1 MEDRKEFERFFR
13 EYYSRL
19 YYFAYQMVK
28 DDEVCRDILG
38 ESFAQLWKYHTTLKL
53 EKYYSYISQI
63 VFNKAIDQKRRWA
76 ASNRYADFY
85 RVIYAD
91 AAIELAPELSETE
104 QRIQRIYELMDQLTP
119 QTRKV
124 LELCYFK
131 DMKYSETAEKLG
143 ISVSAVK
150 KHLVQALKLFRE
162 DLLKNTKK

>member
-1 MEDRKEFERFFR
+1 
-13 EYYSRL
+13 
-19 YYFAYQMVK
+19 MVK
-28 DDEVCRDILG
+28 DDEVCRDIVG
-38 ESFAQLWKYHTTLKL
+38 ESFAQLWKYHQTLKPD
-53 EKYYSYISQI
+53 KYYSYISQI

-91 AAIELAPELSETE
+91 ASIETAPEVTETE
-104 QRIQRIYELMDQLTP
+104 RRIQRIYELMDQLTP

-131 DMKYSETAEKLG
+131 NMKYSDAAEILG
-143 ISVSAVK
+143 ISLSAIK
-150 KHLVQALKLFRE
+150 KHLMQALKLFRE